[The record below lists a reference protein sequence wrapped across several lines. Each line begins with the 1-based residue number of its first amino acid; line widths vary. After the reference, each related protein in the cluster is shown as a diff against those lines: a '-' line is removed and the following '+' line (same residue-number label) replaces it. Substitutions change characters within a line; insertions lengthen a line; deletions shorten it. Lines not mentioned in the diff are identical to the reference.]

1 MNKEISSADNVIKN
15 VCKVKKNERVLIIAN
30 PETGAIAQD
39 LYTAASNAGGRA
51 VLMFQNAK
59 SSFDDAEIAVIAAI
73 ASNPDVCISL
83 SAVKLGKDA
92 NGRAKPYKTDD
103 GREFD
108 HIFDFLLGGK
118 KSIRAVWAP
127 GITQDMFTRTVNID
141 YAELKERCEKLG
153 ALFDGVEKVHVKAAG
168 GTDIMIPVQGRKI
181 LFDDGDFS
189 KAGSGGNIP
198 AGEVF
203 ISPVVGSGNR
213 QKVRTP
219 IETLKNTILGAANQ
233 SQNSVETEGKKG
245 AEGVI
250 VFDGSMT
257 FSDGDAL
264 LETPITCTVEEGFV
278 TDINGG
284 AEAKRLLKTVT
295 EAENRAL
302 ALEAEGKLPQGQG
315 VIYRRNARNIG
326 ELGIG
331 LNPAAMITGNM
342 LEDEKAFGTCHFAVG
357 ENYDNDAPSLIHLDG
372 LVRNP
377 TITLF
382 YGGGSQKT
390 VMTDGKLQLQAA
402 ENEV

>member
-1 MNKEISSADNVIKN
+1 MNKEISPADNVIKN
-15 VCKVKKNERVLIIAN
+15 VCKIKKNERVLIIAN

-39 LYTAASNAGGRA
+39 LYTAASESGAHA

-59 SSFDDAEIAVIAAI
+59 SSFDDAEREVIAAI
-73 ASNPDVCISL
+73 ASNPDVCFSV

-92 NGRAKPYKTDD
+92 HGKAQPYKTDD

-108 HIFDFLLGGK
+108 HIFDFLLEGK
-118 KSIRAVWAP
+118 RSIRAVWAP
-127 GITQDMFTRTVNID
+127 GITQDMFSRTVNID
-141 YAELKERCEKLG
+141 YAALKELCVKLG
-153 ALFDGVEKVHVKAAG
+153 SFFDGAVKVHVKAAG
-168 GTDIMIPVQGRKI
+168 GTDIMVPVQGRKI

-189 KAGSGGNIP
+189 TAGSGGNIP

-213 QKVRTP
+213 QKGRST
-219 IETLKNTILGAANQ
+219 IETLKNTILGTQNQ
-233 SQNSVETEGKKG
+233 TQSSSGTESKEG

-257 FSDGDAL
+257 FGDGDAL
-264 LETPITCTVEEGFV
+264 LATPITCTVKEGFV
-278 TDINGG
+278 VDITGG
-284 AEAKRLLKTVT
+284 AEAKRLLKTIT
-295 EAENRAL
+295 EAENRAP
-302 ALEAEGKLPQGQG
+302 ALEAEGCLPQGQG
-315 VIYRRNARNIG
+315 AIYRRNARNIG

-331 LNPAAMITGNM
+331 LNPAATNTGNM
-342 LEDEKAFGTCHFAVG
+342 LEDEKAFGTCHFAIG

-382 YGGGSQKT
+382 YSDGSQKT
-390 VMTDGKLQLQAA
+390 VMTDGKLEAG
-402 ENEV
+402 ENEGR